1 MISPSLEDP
10 MQTETTRQQLT
21 HAMRQVPFRPVTL
34 ELKDGRSVVI
44 ERPEQVAFDPT
55 GKNDDLWPE
64 FIVLGRHCRV
74 LGSFDEIHSISI
86 NEKKSS
92 INEETSVAS

>member
-1 MISPSLEDP
+1 MET
-10 MQTETTRQQLT
+10 QTPRQQLT

-64 FIVLGRHCRV
+64 FIVLARGSQI
-74 LGSFDEIHSISI
+74 LGTFDEILSISI
-86 NEKKSS
+86 NE
-92 INEETSVAS
+92 EASVAN

>member
-1 MISPSLEDP
+1 MPIQD
-10 MQTETTRQQLT
+10 TREKLK
-21 HAMRQVPFRPVTL
+21 HSMRTVPFRPVTL

-64 FIVLGRHCRV
+64 SIVLGRGSQI
-74 LGSFDEIHSISI
+74 LGTFDEILSI
-86 NEKKSS
+86 S
-92 INEETSVAS
+92 INEETSVAN